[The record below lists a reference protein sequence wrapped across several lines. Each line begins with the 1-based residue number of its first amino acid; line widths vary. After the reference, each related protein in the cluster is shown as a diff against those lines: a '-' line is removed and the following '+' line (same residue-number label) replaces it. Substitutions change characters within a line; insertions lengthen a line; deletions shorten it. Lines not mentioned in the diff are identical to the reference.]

1 MTQEIGL
8 LPHGGLEEEPGV
20 ALVFLAFCPETGLP
34 RRFGIDLFC
43 NSVNSRE
50 LRAVQNNSCF

>member
-34 RRFGIDLFC
+34 RRFGITLQA
-43 NSVNSRE
+43 SLQSGGTYGQS
-50 LRAVQNNSCF
+50 LSC